1 MVGWWTR
8 PGTRTRTRSWSASR
22 RSNRRR
28 SVDGRE
34 SVKLRRFSGL
44 SFRNLRARVQ
54 RTLLTAVGI
63 VLGVG
68 IVFGVLT
75 LSNTMSGTFKE
86 LFTRAYGSADLTV
99 TAAGGSGGFDQKAVE
114 EVRGYEGVESAAP
127 RYSLSSSLILDKK
140 LKNGLPEVRSM
151 HLFGVEPQSAKLA
164 TGFELTDGHFPRS
177 GKELT
182 LDGGSAKRSGL
193 RIGDRVTV
201 GTPEGPK
208 ELRLVGLLRIPGGS
222 FGGLAFSMAPLPFA
236 QNAFDKQGQIS
247 SIAVEAAE
255 GVSVSDLKERLDRR
269 LGEGLQ
275 AERSETR
282 TQEISG
288 QLQGFKIALLFFAGT
303 SLFVGAFLVFN
314 ALSMTVL
321 ERTREL
327 GMLRALGSTRAMIAR
342 SVVLEAAILG
352 ALGSLLGVLF
362 GYGMA
367 KGLVYLF
374 GKAFLFKITTLIL
387 SPFAVV
393 SAVVVGIAVTV
404 IAALYPAF
412 MAGRVSPVAAMRA
425 RSGDPSGEG
434 KRSPGLSVFGPILGL
449 LLAGAGVPWI
459 YYLAR
464 NLSTNLE
471 GFIYASGI
479 VAIIA
484 TFLGISLIIPALVR
498 PLAALFSPVLRLL
511 FGVEGRM
518 AAANAT
524 RNRGRTALTAS
535 ALMVG
540 ISLVVAFSA
549 LGGSLLGSI
558 RDYLDGSLGSDYVVQ
573 PTQQNSD
580 AGFSV
585 ELPEKI
591 GRVQGV
597 EKTTSIVS
605 TFRQDGKKMDAVFG
619 VDQNYPGIFRV
630 NYAAGGPDAFSK
642 LKKGDAIIGKQL
654 AKDRKLGVGSRIK
667 LLGPEGQKKYRIEGI
682 LKNDIVGG
690 GMGIYLSQEILAS
703 DFNETQSEFL
713 AIKAR
718 SGSNREALARRI
730 EAVLEDYPQ
739 FTLYSNA
746 EWKAQIESDFNRQYV
761 FFYAIMG
768 VSVAVSA
775 FGVVNT
781 LSMSVFERTRE
792 IGILRAVGTTR
803 LQIGRLI
810 IDEGIVISLIGCL
823 IGVALGSLLGYLF
836 VQGSG
841 AGGFEIDFYYPKLPA
856 LAALLSGLFIGIFAG
871 LLPARS
877 AARKGI
883 V

>member
-1 MVGWWTR
+1 
-8 PGTRTRTRSWSASR
+8 
-22 RSNRRR
+22 
-28 SVDGRE
+28 
-34 SVKLRRFSGL
+34 VKLRRFSGL

-99 TAAGGSGGFDQKAVE
+99 TAAGGSGGFDQKVVD

-127 RYSLSSSLILDKK
+127 RYSLSSSLILDPGQ
-140 LKNGLPEVRSM
+140 KNSLPEVRSM
-151 HLFGVEPQSAKLA
+151 RLFGVEPQSAKLA

-177 GKELT
+177 GNELT

-193 RIGDRVTV
+193 GIGDRVTV

-222 FGGLAFSMAPLPFA
+222 FGGLAFGMAPLPFA

-247 SIAVEAAE
+247 GIAVEAAE
-255 GVSVSDLKERLDRR
+255 GVSVSDLRERLDRR

-275 AERSETR
+275 AERSEKR

-342 SVVLEAAILG
+342 TVIVEAMLLG
-352 ALGSLLGVLF
+352 VIGSLLGVFF

-367 KGLVYLF
+367 RGLVYLF
-374 GKAFLFKITTLIL
+374 GRAFLFEITSLVL
-387 SPFAVV
+387 SPFALV
-393 SAVVVGIAVTV
+393 SAIVVGIAVTV
-404 IAALYPAF
+404 VAALYPA
-412 MAGRVSPVAAMRA
+412 MKAGRVSPVEAMRA
-425 RSGDPSGEG
+425 RSAGATAETGHSRVVSLLAP
-434 KRSPGLSVFGPILGL
+434 VFGLA
-449 LLAGAGVPWI
+449 LAGAGIPWI
-459 YYLAR
+459 YYLAK
-464 NLSTNLE
+464 NLSASL
-471 GFIYASGI
+471 GGLVYASGI
-479 VAIIA
+479 AAIIA
-484 TFLGISLIIPALVR
+484 AFLGISLVIPVLVR
-498 PLAALFSPVLRLL
+498 PLAALFSPALRLL

-580 AGFSV
+580 ADFSA

-597 EKTTSIVS
+597 EKSTSIVS
-605 TFRQDGKKMDAVFG
+605 TFRQDGKKVDAVFG
-619 VDQNYPGIFRV
+619 VDQSYPEIFRV
-630 NYAAGGPDAFSK
+630 NYAAGGPEAFSR
-642 LKKGDAIIGKQL
+642 LKNGDALIGKQL
-654 AKDRKLGVGSRIK
+654 AKDRKLGVGSRIE
-667 LLGPEGQKKYRIEGI
+667 LLGPRGKKKYRVEGI

-718 SGSNREALARRI
+718 PGSDREALARRI
-730 EAVLEDYPQ
+730 AAVLEDYPQ

-746 EWKAQIESDFNRQYV
+746 QWKAQIESDFNRQYV

-883 V
+883 VEAVQYE

>member
-1 MVGWWTR
+1 
-8 PGTRTRTRSWSASR
+8 
-22 RSNRRR
+22 
-28 SVDGRE
+28 
-34 SVKLRRFSGL
+34 VKLRRFSGL

-75 LSNTMSGTFKE
+75 LSNTMSATFEE

-99 TAAGGSGGFDQKAVE
+99 TAAGGSGGFEQKVVE

-127 RYSLSSSLILDKK
+127 RYSLSSSLILDKEQ
-140 LKNGLPEVRSM
+140 KNGLPEVRSM
-151 HLFGVEPQSAKLA
+151 RLFGVEPQSAKLA

-177 GKELT
+177 GTELT

-193 RIGDRVTV
+193 RIGDRITV

-222 FGGLAFSMAPLPFA
+222 FGGLAFGMAPLPFA

-247 SIAVEAAE
+247 GIAVEAAE
-255 GVSVSDLKERLDRR
+255 GVSVSDLGKRLDRR

-275 AERSETR
+275 AERSESR
-282 TQEISG
+282 TQKISG

-314 ALSMTVL
+314 ALSMTIL

-342 SVVLEAAILG
+342 SVIVEAMLLG
-352 ALGSLLGVLF
+352 VIGSLLGVLF

-367 KGLVYLF
+367 RGLVYLF
-374 GKAFLFKITTLIL
+374 GRAFLFEITSLIL
-387 SPFAVV
+387 SPFAFV
-393 SAVVVGIAVTV
+393 SAIVVGIAVTV
-404 IAALYPAF
+404 VAALYPA
-412 MAGRVSPVAAMRA
+412 MKAGRVSPVEAMRA
-425 RSGDPSGEG
+425 RSAGATAESGHS
-434 KRSPGLSVFGPILGL
+434 RVVSLLAPVLGL
-449 LLAGAGVPWI
+449 ALAGAGMPWI
-459 YYLAR
+459 YYLAK
-464 NLSTNLE
+464 NLSASL
-471 GFIYASGI
+471 GGLVYASGI
-479 VAIIA
+479 AAIIA
-484 TFLGISLIIPALVR
+484 AFLGISLVIPILVR

-573 PTQQNSD
+573 PTQQNAD
-580 AGFSV
+580 AGFSA

-642 LKKGDAIIGKQL
+642 LKQGDAIIGKQL
-654 AKDRKLGVGSRIK
+654 ARDRKLGVGSRIK
-667 LLGPEGQKKYRIEGI
+667 LLGPEGKKKYRIEGI
-682 LKNDIVGG
+682 LKNDIIGG

-718 SGSNREALARRI
+718 SGSNREALAHRI

-803 LQIGRLI
+803 LQIARLI

-856 LAALLSGLFIGIFAG
+856 FAALLSGLFIGVFAG

-883 V
+883 VEAVQYE